1 MILKLSDQRSNCL
14 EGNSEGIRTLHI
26 SLCLSSISSVVF
38 SCKTNKPSQDEA
50 FTIRIA
56 AHTREK
62 AWCHW
67 GGPIYVILYALNSV
81 LNLKTVYARRNFI
94 SPLILLVTPRIIRST
109 KRKAIQVVCRLKTTS
124 LLCLH
129 LSLPSLGN
137 ENYFIPHPQSSIF
150 MYTYESN
157 FCSS

>member
-1 MILKLSDQRSNCL
+1 MYQPLPLYHFFC
-14 EGNSEGIRTLHI
+14 
-26 SLCLSSISSVVF
+26 VVF

-56 AHTREK
+56 AHTWEK
-62 AWCHW
+62 AWCHQ
-67 GGPIYVILYALNSV
+67 GPPMSSFMLSTLCLIW
-81 LNLKTVYARRNFI
+81 TVYTRKNF
-94 SPLILLVTPRIIRST
+94 SSLPILLVAPRIIHST
-109 KRKAIQVVCRLKTTS
+109 KRKAIQVVCPLKTTS

-129 LSLPSLGN
+129 HSLPGLGS
-137 ENYFIPHPQSSIF
+137 ENYFIPNPQSSIF